1 MDLADKGGIEALTMR
16 KLAERLGVEP
26 MSLYYHVA
34 SKDELLSGIIGL
46 AEGEIEIPADDL
58 DWKTAI
64 RRMAISFH
72 DVLKRHP
79 WAASLPQAAGVSP
92 ASVSPARLRY
102 MESVLGR
109 LREAGFS
116 ANMTHHAYHA
126 LDSHIVGSTLW
137 HAGYASIKGFPKDI
151 ATTFARSL
159 PVETYPYL
167 LEHIEQHVNPALRDG
182 KSEFEFGLD
191 LILDSLERLR
201 TAKVKRTRS
210 PRKL

>member
-1 MDLADKGGIEALTMR
+1 MDLADKGGLESLTMR
-16 KLAERLGVEP
+16 RLAERLGVEP

-34 SKDELLSGIIGL
+34 NKDQLLSGIIGL
-46 AEGEIEIPADDL
+46 AEGEIEVPKEDL
-58 DWKTAI
+58 DWKSAI
-64 RRMAISFH
+64 RRMATSFH

-79 WAASLPQAAGVSP
+79 WAASLPQASGVSP

-102 MESVLGR
+102 MEAVLRR
-109 LREAGFS
+109 LRQAGFS
-116 ANMTHHAYHA
+116 ANLTHHAYHA

-137 HAGYASIKGFPKDI
+137 HASYAAIKGFPTNI
-151 ATTFARSL
+151 AHTFARSL
-159 PVETYPYL
+159 SPETYPHL

-201 TAKVKRTRS
+201 TAKAKRKRS